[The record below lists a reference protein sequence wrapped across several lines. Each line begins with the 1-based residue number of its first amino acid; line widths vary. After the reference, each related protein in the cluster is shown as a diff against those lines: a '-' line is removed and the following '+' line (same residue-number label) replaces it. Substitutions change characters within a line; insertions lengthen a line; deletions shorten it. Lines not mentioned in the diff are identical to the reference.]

1 MFLHEL
7 KPAKGARK
15 LRKRLGRGSG
25 SGHGTTAGKGTK
37 GQKARTGSKVYP
49 LYEGGQ
55 VPLTR
60 RLPKRGFRNGKFKK
74 EYKIINLIEIEKK
87 FDDGETVTYETL
99 KEKGLVKGEKKNIK
113 MLGRG
118 NLSKKLIFNVDLIS
132 SGAKSKIE
140 SSQSKIES

>member
-49 LYEGGQ
+49 WYEGGQ

-113 MLGRG
+113 ILGRG